1 MSIVFTNN
9 SSTTLA
15 SAILYTDVS
24 FTVATGTGSTFPA
37 ISGGDVAYITLTDGS
52 TLEIV
57 KVTGRSGDVFT
68 CVRGQDGT
76 SAVPWAAGTTVQL
89 RTTAA
94 ALSAMVQ
101 KANNL
106 SDLGNAGNA
115 RSNLGVAIGSNVQA
129 WSADLDA
136 IAALTGTGILRKAG
150 VASWVLDTVAGT
162 VTSVNVSGGTTGL
175 TTTGGPITS
184 NGTITLA
191 GTLGIGNGG
200 TGATSAGAARTALGV
215 TATGSDTTYAY
226 RANNLSDLASVSTA
240 RTNLGLGTVATQN
253 ASAIALT
260 GGTINGT
267 SIGVSTQAAGYFTT
281 LSANTVTSTTPALS
295 FNASNSIAAFGSTT
309 AGSYNQLV
317 IQNIS
322 GTAGASTNY
331 VLSNN
336 LGTDSTYYGEFG
348 MNSSTYSSGTPAD
361 FFSLNNG
368 VYFSAHDADVTV
380 GSGNGYKT
388 YLAWGTS
395 GQSAHVINAAGALG
409 LNTNITG
416 TSGFGT
422 SGQVLTSG
430 GSAATP
436 TWTTPTT
443 GTVTSVAAT
452 VPAFLSV
459 SGSPITSSGTL
470 AISLSGTALPV
481 ANGGTGLTSYTANG
495 VVYASASGTLATGSA
510 LTFDGT
516 TLNLGNGTVQN
527 AFYIN
532 GSATAGG
539 SIIGQRNGVNKWFV
553 GDTYAALGSGTGII
567 NFVYG
572 DNPAIWY
579 LNSSEQ
585 MRLTSTGLGIGTSSP
600 AYKLDVSGTI
610 ASTSGVYLKGT
621 NSDTALSGNYV
632 RFGTN
637 LGLQSNAANDSLVAK
652 LFNGSVFF
660 DALTLNTSGN
670 LGLGVTPYGWNSSA
684 AIDIA
689 GWVGLGQNNGNG
701 QLILAQNL
709 YFNSAWKYKNTAAGS
724 AYTQLSGGHA
734 WYSVGSGTGGT
745 TATPTQAMTLD
756 ASGNL
761 GVGTTSPSSYGKFA
775 VVGSGSTATVL
786 DNGAARIT
794 NQVVSGGGSYTQYY
808 KDLTPSYVAS
818 IGTYSP
824 ASSSAQS
831 AIVFA
836 DYQGGWT
843 ERARIDS
850 SGRLLVGT
858 TTAAGS
864 ASTFYSATA
873 GQQPVSMWN
882 GATSGNNYFFE
893 FGTEG
898 TYAARGSITYNRGA
912 GLVAYNV
919 ASDYRA
925 KDVYGPVVDSGAVID
940 STPVYMG
947 KMKGATQERPMF
959 IAHETPSY
967 AHMGEK
973 DAVDAEGNPVYQ
985 QMDTS
990 ALVPVMWAEI
1000 QSLRKRL
1007 AALEAK

>member
-670 LGLGVTPYGWNSSA
+670 LGLGVTP
-684 AIDIA
+684 
-689 GWVGLGQNNGNG
+689 
-701 QLILAQNL
+701 
-709 YFNSAWKYKNTAAGS
+709 SAW
-724 AYTQLSGGHA
+724 
-734 WYSVGSGTGGT
+734 GSGYKAFQVGKAGALWSPAADAGGFYQSLNSYFDGSNRVYLT
-745 TATPTQAMTLD
+745 TNYATEYIQTSGQHVWKTAPSGTAGNAITFTQAMTLD

-761 GVGTTSPSSYGKFA
+761 LVGETTAADLSKGFSVNP
-775 VVGSGSTATVL
+775 GSGSCYATIGHASGTATGYSYL
-786 DNGAARIT
+786 IFGYNGSNI
-794 NQVVSGGGSYTQYY
+794 
-808 KDLTPSYVAS
+808 
-818 IGTYSP
+818 
-824 ASSSAQS
+824 
-831 AIVFA
+831 
-836 DYQGGWT
+836 
-843 ERARIDS
+843 
-850 SGRLLVGT
+850 
-858 TTAAGS
+858 
-864 ASTFYSATA
+864 
-873 GQQPVSMWN
+873 
-882 GATSGNNYFFE
+882 
-893 FGTEG
+893 
-898 TYAARGSITYNRGA
+898 GSITQAGTTGVLYNIT
-912 GLVAYNV
+912 
-919 ASDYRA
+919 SDYRL
-925 KDVYGPVVDSGAVID
+925 KEVIGAVSGSGERID
-940 STPVYMG
+940 ALQPIDYTMKADGSQHRGFLAHQFQEVY
-947 KMKGATQERPMF
+947 AN
-959 IAHETPSY
+959 SVS
-967 AHMGEK
+967 GEK
-973 DAVDAEGNPVYQ
+973 DAVDADGNPIYQ
-985 QMDTS
+985 QMQAGTAEVIAD
-990 ALVPVMWAEI
+990 LVAEI
-1000 QSLRKRL
+1000 KSLRARL
-1007 AALEAK
+1007 KAANIA